1 MQPNQAWQAALGEL
15 QLQMTRA
22 TFETWVKQTSV
33 QSYEDGVFVIAVR
46 SNFAKE
52 WLENRL
58 LGLIKRTL
66 SNIVGR
72 SIEVRFAV
80 QPKEHHLEDDDMGPL
95 LSNPAKSQ
103 PAMSSLSGQ
112 KDDSGSLPLNGR
124 YTFESFVVGPS
135 NRLAYA
141 ATQSVAE
148 RPAAAYNPLFLY
160 GGVGLGKTHLL
171 QAIGHFSL
179 EKGRTVR
186 YVSSEQFTN
195 DLINAI
201 RSQNTERFREKY
213 RSVDVLLIDDIQFIA
228 GKESTQEEFFHT
240 FNTLHAA
247 NKQIVLTSDRPPK
260 SIAPLEE
267 RLRSRFEGGLM
278 ADISPP
284 DLETRIAILRTK
296 ADTRSQS
303 IPPAVLDFIARKVQ
317 SNIRELEGSLNR
329 VIMYGT
335 MMHASLT
342 VELASEALQDIMGRS
357 ANLEPAQILAVV
369 SEHYRVPKDEIE
381 GKRRSALVVKARQM
395 VMYMLRTEM
404 EMSLPRIGELIG
416 GRDHTTVLYAC
427 EKVSKLIE
435 QDSDARRE
443 YLTIRDTLYNETERM
458 RIQ

>member
-22 TFETWVKQTSV
+22 TFETWVKQTTVLS
-33 QSYEDGVFVIAVR
+33 SEDGVFVIAVR

-66 SNIVGR
+66 SHIVGR
-72 SIEVRFAV
+72 SVEIRFAV
-80 QPKEHHLEDDDMGPL
+80 QPREHHLAGDEMGPL
-95 LSNPAKSQ
+95 LNRQETPEPTSFDVR
-103 PAMSSLSGQ
+103 SGN
-112 KDDSGSLPLNGR
+112 DAGNSLPLNSR
-124 YTFESFVVGPS
+124 NTFESFVVGPS

-171 QAIGHFSL
+171 QAIGHYSL
-179 EKGRTVR
+179 EHGRTVR

-201 RSQNTERFREKY
+201 RSQTTERFREKY
-213 RSVDVLLIDDIQFIA
+213 RSIDVLLIDDIQFIA

-247 NKQIVLTSDRPPK
+247 NKQIVLTSDRPAK
-260 SIAPLEE
+260 AIAPLEE

-296 ADTRSQS
+296 AESRSQA

-329 VIMYGT
+329 VIMYGS
-335 MMHASLT
+335 MIRAPLT
-342 VELASEALQDIMGRS
+342 VELASEALQDIVGRS
-357 ANLEPAQILAVV
+357 ANLEPDQILTVV
-369 SEHYRVPKDEIE
+369 SEHYRIPCEEIV
-381 GKRRSALVVKARQM
+381 GKRRSKLVVQARQM
-395 VMYMLRTEM
+395 AMYMLRTEM
-404 EMSLPRIGELIG
+404 EISLPRIGELVG

-427 EKVSKLIE
+427 EKISKLIE
-435 QDSDARRE
+435 QDPDTRRE
-443 YLTIRDTLYNETERM
+443 YLTLRDILYNETERI
-458 RIQ
+458 RIL

>member
-22 TFETWVKQTSV
+22 TYETWVKQTSV
-33 QSYEDGVFVIAVR
+33 LSSEDGLFVIAVR

-58 LGLIKRTL
+58 LGLVKRTL
-66 SNIVGR
+66 GNIVGR
-72 SIEVRFAV
+72 SVEVRFAV
-80 QPKEHHLEDDDMGPL
+80 QPKEYQLEEADAGPL
-95 LSNPAKSQ
+95 LNSTPKPDLLRTAPA
-103 PAMSSLSGQ
+103 AGG
-112 KDDSGSLPLNGR
+112 DDGNTLPLNER
-124 YTFESFVVGPS
+124 YTFDSFIVGPS
-135 NRLAYA
+135 NRLAHA

-171 QAIGHFSL
+171 QAIGHYSL
-179 EKGRTVR
+179 ERGRAVR

-201 RSQNTERFREKY
+201 RSQTTERFREKY

-247 NKQIVLTSDRPPK
+247 NKQIVLTSDRPPRAI
-260 SIAPLEE
+260 SPLEE

-278 ADISPP
+278 ADVSPP

-296 ADTRSQS
+296 AESRSQS
-303 IPPAVLDFIARKVQ
+303 IPPSILDFIARKVQ

-329 VIMYGT
+329 VIMYGS
-335 MMHASLT
+335 MMHAPLT
-342 VELASEALQDIMGRS
+342 VELAAEALQDIMGRTV
-357 ANLEPAQILAVV
+357 NLEPEQVVYIVSQHYHISSEEIL
-369 SEHYRVPKDEIE
+369 
-381 GKRRSALVVKARQM
+381 GKRRNKAVAQARQM
-395 VMYMLRTEM
+395 AMYMLRTEL
-404 EMSLPRIGELIG
+404 ELSLPRVGKLVG
-416 GRDHTTVLYAC
+416 DRDHTTVMHAC
-427 EKVSKLIE
+427 KKIADLIE
-435 QDSDARRE
+435 QDGDIRRD
-443 YLTIRDTLYNETERM
+443 YLTIRDTLYNETER
-458 RIQ
+458 ISVH